1 MGINKTMEIEKR
13 RRARISFYTEIVL
26 KAKGFEVAVNANL
39 KDISMNGL
47 FVETDKKIPIG
58 TPCDIEIIMTG
69 KSSKLMI
76 SAEGLVARQGESG
89 VGIQF
94 HDDLEWW
101 TAFSIYSQYGS

>member
-1 MGINKTMEIEKR
+1 MGIEKR

-26 KAKGFEVAVNANL
+26 KAKEFEVSVNANL

-58 TPCDIEIIMTG
+58 TSCDIAIILTG
-69 KSSKLMI
+69 KSSKLMV
-76 SAEGLVARQGESG
+76 SAEGLVARQAESG
-89 VGIQF
+89 LGIQF

-101 TAFSIYSQYGS
+101 TVFSMYSQYGNQN